1 MNFELETRLEEAMI
15 SPELLRRYPF
25 FANLSH
31 EHLLTLAQLTHEES
45 VEAGHTFFQTGDDLH
60 KLYLVVEGIAAIV
73 IEVPDGGVEQSVSGQ
88 LTGTFQT
95 KDVVVSAI
103 GPGEVFGWSALVSPH
118 TATAAARATTPCRV
132 IALDCRELRQV
143 FRQDCRFGYLMME
156 KIAHIIRERLRDTRI
171 ESLAHVIEKTPV
183 AD

>member
-1 MNFELETRLEEAMI
+1 MI

-31 EHLLTLAQLTHEES
+31 DHPATLAQLTHEES
-45 VEAGHTFFQTGDDLH
+45 VESGHTFFQTGDELD
-60 KLYLVVEGIAAIV
+60 KLYLVVEGITAIV
-73 IEVPDGGVEQSVSGQ
+73 IEVPDGEAEQSVAGQ
-88 LTGTFQT
+88 LTGDLQT
-95 KDVVVSAI
+95 RDVVVSAI

-118 TATAAARATTPCRV
+118 TATATARAATPCRV

-156 KIAHIIRERLRDTRI
+156 KVAHIIRERLRDTRI
-171 ESLAHVIEKTPV
+171 ESLSHVIARTPV

>member
-1 MNFELETRLEEAMI
+1 MI

-25 FANLSH
+25 FAGLSH
-31 EHLLTLAQLTHEES
+31 DHLITLAQLTHEES
-45 VEAGHTFFQTGDDLH
+45 VEAGHIFFQTGDELD
-60 KLYLVVEGIAAIV
+60 KLYLVVEGITAIV

-118 TATAAARATTPCRV
+118 TATATAKATTPCRV
-132 IALDCRELRQV
+132 IALDCRELRQI
-143 FRQDCRFGYLMME
+143 FQQDCRFGYLMME
-156 KIAHIIRERLRDTRI
+156 KVAHIIRERLRDTRI
-171 ESLAHVIEKTPV
+171 ESLSQMV
-183 AD
+183 AQTAD